1 MANLDLSGLPRPD
14 WFVGCRLPER
24 DQSMQEA
31 TWTAITISSTDMAP
45 FWQPGEGSMVSKKD
59 ELEMHRQMVRI
70 RIFEETIQKIYMEGK
85 TPAFDIAAG
94 PVPGEMH
101 LAAGQE
107 PVAAGVCI
115 HLRPSDA
122 VTATHRPHHVA
133 LAHGMD
139 MKKLAAEIFGKE
151 TGLGHGKG
159 GHMHLFDPATHF
171 GCSGI
176 IGEGIPTAVGHAL
189 AFKKQK
195 RDDIAVSFFG
205 EGAAN
210 QGAFH
215 ESLNLAALWHLG
227 VVFVCE
233 DNTWA
238 ISVPK
243 GTATA
248 IANNSDRAA
257 AYGIPGVLIPDNDP
271 TAIYEVAGEAVA
283 RARAGKGPTLIE
295 IKTDRLL
302 GHFEG
307 DPQLYRTKEEMDKL
321 HQRDALKHFEQQ
333 LIEAGTLTADSAKQV
348 WKAAQAEVDAAIEF
362 ARQSPYPEPE
372 SALLHVFA

>member
-1 MANLDLSGLPRPD
+1 MPD
-14 WFVGCRLPER
+14 KKTLR
-24 DQSMQEA
+24 D
-31 TWTAITISSTDMAP
+31 
-45 FWQPGEGSMVSKKD
+45 
-59 ELEMHRQMVRI
+59 MHYQLIRI
-70 RIFEETIQKIYMEGK
+70 RLFEETIQKVYFEGK

-94 PVPGEMH
+94 TVPGEMH

-107 PVAAGVCI
+107 PVAVGVAA
-115 HLRPSDA
+115 HLRPTDA
-122 VTATHRPHHVA
+122 VTATHRPHHIA

-159 GHMHLFDPATHF
+159 GHMHLFDPATNF

-176 IGEGIPTAVGHAL
+176 IAEGMPTAVGHAL
-189 AFKKQK
+189 AFRKQGK
-195 RDDIAVSFFG
+195 DDIAVSFFG

-233 DNTWA
+233 DNAWA

-243 GTATA
+243 EKATA

-257 AYGIPGVLIPDNDP
+257 AYGIPGVLVPDNDP
-271 TAIYEVAGEAVA
+271 VAIYEAAGEAVS
-283 RARAGKGPTLIE
+283 RARRGGGPSLIE
-295 IKTDRLL
+295 VKTDRLF

-307 DPQLYRTKEEMDKL
+307 DAQAYRSKEEL
-321 HQRDALKHFEQQ
+321 ALLQERDAIRAFERR
-333 LIEAGTLTADSAKQV
+333 LTESGDLTAKD
-348 WKAAQAEVDAAIEF
+348 AQEAWDRARKEVDGAIDF
-362 ARQSPYPEPE
+362 ARSSPYPEP
-372 SALLHVFA
+372 SAALSHVFA

>member
-1 MANLDLSGLPRPD
+1 MLSEQ
-14 WFVGCRLPER
+14 V
-24 DQSMQEA
+24 Q
-31 TWTAITISSTDMAP
+31 
-45 FWQPGEGSMVSKKD
+45 
-59 ELEMHRQMVRI
+59 LEMHHQMVRI
-70 RIFEETIQKIYMEGK
+70 RRFEETLQQVYMEGK
-85 TPAFDIAAG
+85 SPAFDIAAG

-107 PVAAGVCI
+107 PVAAGVCL
-115 HLRPSDA
+115 HLRASDA
-122 VTATHRPHHVA
+122 VTATHRPHHIA
-133 LAHGMD
+133 LAHGME
-139 MKKLAAEIFGKE
+139 MQRMMAEIFGKD

-176 IGEGIPTAVGHAL
+176 VAEGMPTAVGHAL
-189 AFKKQK
+189 AFKKQG
-195 RDDIAVSFFG
+195 RDEVAVSFFG

-215 ESLNLAALWHLG
+215 ESLNLAALWNLG

-233 DNTWA
+233 DNAWA

-243 GTATA
+243 EKATA

-271 TAIYEVAGEAVA
+271 VAVYEAAGEAVA
-283 RARAGKGPTLIE
+283 RARAGRGPTLIE
-295 IKTDRLL
+295 VKTDRLL

-307 DPQLYRTKEEMDKL
+307 DAQIYRTKDEMETL
-321 HQRDALKHFEQQ
+321 TQRDALKLYERR
-333 LIEAGTLTADSAKQV
+333 LIAAGTLTEDGAGQV
-348 WKAAQAEVDAAIEF
+348 WVAAQAEVDAAIEY

-372 SALLHVFA
+372 AALLHVFA

>member
-1 MANLDLSGLPRPD
+1 MA
-14 WFVGCRLPER
+14 
-24 DQSMQEA
+24 
-31 TWTAITISSTDMAP
+31 
-45 FWQPGEGSMVSKKD
+45 SKK
-59 ELEMHRQMVRI
+59 EQLEMHHQMVRI

-94 PVPGEMH
+94 PIPGEMH

-139 MKKLAAEIFGKE
+139 MKKLAAEIFGKD

-159 GHMHLFDPATHF
+159 GHMHLFDPVTHF

-176 IGEGIPTAVGHAL
+176 IGEGMPTAVGHAL
-189 AFKKQK
+189 AFKKLGK
-195 RDDIAVSFFG
+195 DDIAVSFFG

-210 QGAFH
+210 QGSFH
-215 ESLNLAALWHLG
+215 ESLNLAALWDLG

-233 DNTWA
+233 DNAWA
-238 ISVPK
+238 ISVAK

-271 TAIYEVAGEAVA
+271 DAIFEAAREAVA
-283 RARAGKGPTLIE
+283 RARAKKGPTLIE
-295 IKTDRLL
+295 VKTDRLL

-307 DPQLYRTKEEMDKL
+307 DPQLYRTKEEMEKL
-321 HQRDALKHFEQQ
+321 QKRDALKHYEQQ
-333 LIEAGTLTADSAKQV
+333 LIKAGTLTTESAEQV
-348 WKAAQAEVDAAIEF
+348 WKAGRAEVDAAIEF
-362 ARQSPYPEPE
+362 ARQSPYPEPDA
-372 SALLHVFA
+372 ALLHVFA

>member
-1 MANLDLSGLPRPD
+1 MP
-14 WFVGCRLPER
+14 
-24 DQSMQEA
+24 
-31 TWTAITISSTDMAP
+31 TD
-45 FWQPGEGSMVSKKD
+45 ET
-59 ELEMHRQMVRI
+59 LREMHRQMVRA
-70 RIFEETIQKIYMEGK
+70 RVFEETMARVYLEGK

-107 PVAAGVCI
+107 PAAVGVCM
-115 HLRPSDA
+115 HLRPTDA
-122 VTATHRPHHVA
+122 VTATHRPHHIA

-139 MKKLAAEIFGKE
+139 MKRLAAEVFGKE
-151 TGLGHGKG
+151 TGLGRGKG
-159 GHMHLFDPATHF
+159 GHMHLFDADTNF

-176 IGEGIPTAVGHAL
+176 IGEGMPTAVGHAL
-189 AFKKQK
+189 AFKKQG

-215 ESLNLAALWHLG
+215 ESLNLAGLWTLP

-233 DNTWA
+233 DNAWA

-243 GTATA
+243 EKATA
-248 IANNSDRAA
+248 IANNSDRAP

-271 TAIYEVAGEAVA
+271 VAVYEAAGEAVA
-283 RARAGKGPTLIE
+283 RARRGEGPTLIE
-295 IKTDRLL
+295 VKTDRLL

-307 DPQLYRTKEEMDKL
+307 DPQVYRTKEELDGLKE
-321 HQRDALKHFEQQ
+321 RDAIRRLERR
-333 LIEAGTLTADSAKQV
+333 LAESGALAEADAK
-348 WKAAQAEVDAAIEF
+348 KAWEEAQAEVDEAIEF
-362 ARQSPYPEPE
+362 ARSSPYPAPE
-372 SALLHVFA
+372 SALEHVFA

>member
-1 MANLDLSGLPRPD
+1 MA
-14 WFVGCRLPER
+14 
-24 DQSMQEA
+24 
-31 TWTAITISSTDMAP
+31 
-45 FWQPGEGSMVSKKD
+45 SKK
-59 ELEMHRQMVRI
+59 EQLEMHHQMVRI

-94 PVPGEMH
+94 PIPGEMH

-139 MKKLAAEIFGKE
+139 MKKLAAEIFGKD

-159 GHMHLFDPATHF
+159 GHMHLFDPVTHF

-176 IGEGIPTAVGHAL
+176 IGEGMPTAVGHAL
-189 AFKKQK
+189 AFKKLGK
-195 RDDIAVSFFG
+195 DDIAVSFFG

-210 QGAFH
+210 QGSFH
-215 ESLNLAALWHLG
+215 ESLNLAALWDLG

-233 DNTWA
+233 DNAWA
-238 ISVPK
+238 ISVAK
-243 GTATA
+243 ATATA

-271 TAIYEVAGEAVA
+271 DAIFEAAREAVA
-283 RARAGKGPTLIE
+283 RARAKKGPTLIE
-295 IKTDRLL
+295 VKTDRLL

-307 DPQLYRTKEEMDKL
+307 DPQLYRTKEEMEKL
-321 HQRDALKHFEQQ
+321 QKRDALKHYEQQ
-333 LIEAGTLTADSAKQV
+333 LIKAGTLTTESAEQV
-348 WKAAQAEVDAAIEF
+348 WKAGRAEVDAAIEF
-362 ARQSPYPEPE
+362 ARKSPYPEPDA
-372 SALLHVFA
+372 ALLHVFA

>member
-1 MANLDLSGLPRPD
+1 MPPNEVLR
-14 WFVGCRLPER
+14 
-24 DQSMQEA
+24 
-31 TWTAITISSTDMAP
+31 
-45 FWQPGEGSMVSKKD
+45 
-59 ELEMHRQMVRI
+59 EMHRQMVRI
-70 RIFEETIQKIYMEGK
+70 RLFEETMQQVYLEGK
-85 TPAFDIAAG
+85 TPVFDIAAG

-107 PVAAGVCI
+107 PVAVGVCA

-122 VTATHRPHHVA
+122 VTATHRPHHIA

-139 MKKLAAEIFGKE
+139 MKAMAAEIFGKE

-159 GHMHLFDPATHF
+159 GHMHLFDPDTNF

-176 IGEGIPTAVGHAL
+176 IAEGMPTAVGHAL
-189 AFKKQK
+189 AFKKLGK
-195 RDDIAVSFFG
+195 DAIAVSFFG

-215 ESLNLAALWHLG
+215 ESLNLAALWTLP

-233 DNTWA
+233 DNAWA

-243 GTATA
+243 EKSTA
-248 IANNSDRAA
+248 IPNNSDRAS

-271 TAIYEVAGEAVA
+271 VAIYEAAGEAVE
-283 RARAGKGPTLIE
+283 RARRGGGPTLIE
-295 IKTDRLL
+295 VKTDRLF

-307 DPQLYRTKEEMDKL
+307 DPQVYRTKEELERLKE
-321 HQRDALKHFEQQ
+321 RDAVRRFEAR
-333 LIEAGTLTADSAKQV
+333 LVETGVLTEDEARRV
-348 WKAAQAEVDAAIEF
+348 WEAARAEVDEAIAF
-362 ARQSPYPEPE
+362 ARESPYPAPE
-372 SALLHVFA
+372 SALEHVFA

>member
-1 MANLDLSGLPRPD
+1 MPT
-14 WFVGCRLPER
+14 E
-24 DQSMQEA
+24 EA
-31 TWTAITISSTDMAP
+31 
-45 FWQPGEGSMVSKKD
+45 
-59 ELEMHRQMVRI
+59 LREMHHQMVRI
-70 RIFEETIQKIYMEGK
+70 RLFEETLKSVYMEGK
-85 TPAFDIAAG
+85 APAFDIAAG

-107 PVAAGVCI
+107 PVAAGVCTQ
-115 HLRPSDA
+115 LRPSDA
-122 VTATHRPHHVA
+122 ITATHRPHHVA

-139 MKKLAAEIFGKE
+139 MKRLAAEIFGKD

-159 GHMHLFDPATHF
+159 GHMHLFDMETHF

-176 IGEGIPTAVGHAL
+176 IAEGMPTAVGHAL
-189 AFKKQK
+189 AFKKQG

-215 ESLNLAALWHLG
+215 ESLNLAGLWDLG

-233 DNTWA
+233 DNAWA

-243 GTATA
+243 DKATA

-257 AYGIPGVLIPDNDP
+257 AYGIPGALIPDNDP
-271 TAIYEVAGEAVA
+271 VAIYEAATEAIA
-283 RARAGKGPTLIE
+283 RARSGRGPSLIE
-295 IKTDRLL
+295 IKTDRLF

-307 DPQLYRTKEEMDKL
+307 DPQVYRTPEEMETLEK
-321 HQRDALKHFEQQ
+321 RDALKKFEKH
-333 LIEAGTLTADSAKQV
+333 LAETGVLTADSAKAV
-348 WKAAQAEVDAAIEF
+348 WDTAQAEVDEAIEF
-362 ARQSPYPEPE
+362 ARESPSPKPE
-372 SALLHVFA
+372 SALEHVFA

>member
-1 MANLDLSGLPRPD
+1 MPS
-14 WFVGCRLPER
+14 
-24 DQSMQEA
+24 SEA
-31 TWTAITISSTDMAP
+31 L
-45 FWQPGEGSMVSKKD
+45 
-59 ELEMHRQMVRI
+59 LEMHRQMVRI
-70 RIFEETIQKIYMEGK
+70 RIFEETLASVYQEGK

-107 PVAAGVCI
+107 PVAVGVCA

-139 MKKLAAEIFGKE
+139 MNRLAAEIFGKD

-159 GHMHLFDPATHF
+159 GHMHLFDPATNF

-176 IGEGIPTAVGHAL
+176 IGEGIPTAIGHAL
-189 AFKKQK
+189 AFKKQG

-215 ESLNLAALWHLG
+215 ESLNLAALWRLG

-233 DNTWA
+233 DNAWA

-243 GTATA
+243 ASATA
-248 IANNSDRAA
+248 IADNSSRAA
-257 AYGIPGVLIPDNDP
+257 AYGVPGVLIQDNDP
-271 TAIYEVAGEAVA
+271 VAVYEAAGEAVA
-283 RARAGKGPTLIE
+283 RARAGTGPSLIE
-295 IKTDRLL
+295 VKTDRLL

-307 DPQLYRTKEEMDKL
+307 DPQAYRSKEEIEAL
-321 HQRDALKHFEQQ
+321 RARDALKRFEMSLVQ
-333 LIEAGTLTADSAKQV
+333 AGTLTEDAARQV
-348 WKAAQAEVDAAIEF
+348 WETARQEVGEAIEF
-362 ARQSPYPEPE
+362 ARKSPYPEPA
-372 SALLHVFA
+372 SALAHVFA

>member
-1 MANLDLSGLPRPD
+1 MPSNETLH
-14 WFVGCRLPER
+14 
-24 DQSMQEA
+24 
-31 TWTAITISSTDMAP
+31 
-45 FWQPGEGSMVSKKD
+45 
-59 ELEMHRQMVRI
+59 EMHHQMVRI
-70 RIFEETIQKIYMEGK
+70 RLFEETIQKAYFEGK

-107 PVAAGVCI
+107 PVAAGVCA
-115 HLRPSDA
+115 HLRSTDA

-139 MKKLAAEIFGKE
+139 MKRLAAEIFGKD

-159 GHMHLFDPATHF
+159 GHMHLFDAATNF

-176 IGEGIPTAVGHAL
+176 IAEGMPTAVGHAL
-189 AFKKQK
+189 AFKKQD

-215 ESLNLAALWHLG
+215 ESLNLAALWRLG

-233 DNTWA
+233 DNAWA

-243 GTATA
+243 EKSTA

-271 TAIYEVAGEAVA
+271 VAIYEAAGEAVA
-283 RARAGKGPTLIE
+283 RARRGGGPSLIE
-295 IKTDRLL
+295 VKTDRLF

-307 DPQLYRTKEEMDKL
+307 DPQLYRSKQEFALIKE
-321 HQRDALKHFEQQ
+321 RDALRVYERR
-333 LIEAGTLTADSAKQV
+333 LIDTGVMTSQD
-348 WKAAQAEVDAAIEF
+348 AQATWDRARAEIGEAIEF
-362 ARQSPYPEPE
+362 ARSSPYPEPA

>member
-1 MANLDLSGLPRPD
+1 MPD
-14 WFVGCRLPER
+14 NDTLRR
-24 DQSMQEA
+24 
-31 TWTAITISSTDMAP
+31 
-45 FWQPGEGSMVSKKD
+45 
-59 ELEMHRQMVRI
+59 MHREMVRI
-70 RIFEETIQKIYMEGK
+70 RLFEEAIQRAYFEGK

-107 PVAAGVCI
+107 PVAVGVCA
-115 HLRPSDA
+115 HLRPTDA

-139 MKKLAAEIFGKE
+139 MKRLAAEIFGKE
-151 TGLGHGKG
+151 TGLCHGKG
-159 GHMHLFDPATHF
+159 GHMHLFDRETSF

-189 AFKKQK
+189 AFKKQG
-195 RDDIAVSFFG
+195 RDDVAVSFFG

-215 ESLNLAALWHLG
+215 ESANLAALWELG

-233 DNTWA
+233 DNAWA

-243 GTATA
+243 AKATA

-257 AYGIPGVLIPDNDP
+257 AYGIPGVLVPDNDVV
-271 TAIYEVAGEAVA
+271 AVYEAAGEAVA
-283 RARAGKGPTLIE
+283 RARRGGGPSLIE
-295 IKTDRLL
+295 VKTDRML

-307 DPQLYRTKEEMDKL
+307 DPQVYRTKEEFEALKE
-321 HQRDALKHFEQQ
+321 RDAIRRFERQ
-333 LIEAGTLTADSAKQV
+333 LAEQGVLTEEAAKQV
-348 WKAAQAEVDAAIEF
+348 WEEAQAEVDAAIEF
-362 ARQSPYPEPE
+362 ARESPYPAPE
-372 SALLHVFA
+372 SALVGVFA

>member
-1 MANLDLSGLPRPD
+1 MPSNDTLR
-14 WFVGCRLPER
+14 
-24 DQSMQEA
+24 
-31 TWTAITISSTDMAP
+31 
-45 FWQPGEGSMVSKKD
+45 
-59 ELEMHRQMVRI
+59 EMHHQMVRI
-70 RIFEETIQKIYMEGK
+70 RLFEETIQKCYFEGK

-107 PVAAGVCI
+107 PVAAGVCA

-139 MKKLAAEIFGKE
+139 MRKLAAEIFGKE

-159 GHMHLFDPATHF
+159 GHMHLFDPATNF

-176 IGEGIPTAVGHAL
+176 IAEGMPGAVGAGL
-189 AFKKQK
+189 AFKK
-195 RDDIAVSFFG
+195 RGTDSVAVSFFG
-205 EGAAN
+205 DGAAN

-215 ESLNLAALWHLG
+215 ESLNLAALWTLP

-233 DNTWA
+233 DNAWA

-243 GTATA
+243 DKATA
-248 IANNSDRAA
+248 IANNSDRAG
-257 AYGIPGVLIPDNDP
+257 AYGMPGVLIPDNDP
-271 TAIYEVAGEAVA
+271 VAVFEAAGEAVA
-283 RARAGKGPTLIE
+283 RARRGGGPSLIE
-295 IKTDRLL
+295 VKTDRLF

-307 DPQLYRTKEEMDKL
+307 DPQLYRTKEEMTL
-321 HQRDALKHFEQQ
+321 LGERDALRAFERR
-333 LIEAGTLTADSAKQV
+333 LVETGVLDGGAALGV
-348 WKAAQAEVDAAIEF
+348 WDRARAEVDDAIEF
-362 ARQSPYPEPE
+362 ARSSPYPEPE
-372 SALLHVFA
+372 SALTHVFA

>member
-1 MANLDLSGLPRPD
+1 MPD
-14 WFVGCRLPER
+14 NKTLR
-24 DQSMQEA
+24 D
-31 TWTAITISSTDMAP
+31 
-45 FWQPGEGSMVSKKD
+45 
-59 ELEMHRQMVRI
+59 MHYQLVRI
-70 RIFEETIQKIYMEGK
+70 RLFEETIQKVYFEGK

-94 PVPGEMH
+94 TVPGEMH

-107 PVAAGVCI
+107 PVAVGVAA

-122 VTATHRPHHVA
+122 VTATHRPHHIA

-139 MKKLAAEIFGKE
+139 IKKLAAEIFGKE

-159 GHMHLFDPATHF
+159 GHMHLFDPATTF

-176 IGEGIPTAVGHAL
+176 IAEGMPTAVGHAL
-189 AFKKQK
+189 AFKKQGK
-195 RDDIAVSFFG
+195 DDIAVSFFG

-233 DNTWA
+233 DNAWA

-243 GTATA
+243 DKATA

-257 AYGIPGVLIPDNDP
+257 AYGIPGVLVPDNDP
-271 TAIYEVAGEAVA
+271 VAIYEAAGEAVS
-283 RARAGKGPTLIE
+283 RARRGGGPSLIE
-295 IKTDRLL
+295 VKTDRLF

-307 DPQLYRTKEEMDKL
+307 DAQAYRTKEEL
-321 HQRDALKHFEQQ
+321 ALLQERDAIRAFERR
-333 LIEAGTLTADSAKQV
+333 LIESADLTAKD
-348 WKAAQAEVDAAIEF
+348 AQDAWDRARTEVDGAIDF
-362 ARQSPYPEPE
+362 ARSSPYPEP
-372 SALLHVFA
+372 SAALQHVFA

>member
-1 MANLDLSGLPRPD
+1 MPPNEVL
-14 WFVGCRLPER
+14 
-24 DQSMQEA
+24 
-31 TWTAITISSTDMAP
+31 
-45 FWQPGEGSMVSKKD
+45 K
-59 ELEMHRQMVRI
+59 EMHRQMVRI
-70 RIFEETIQKIYMEGK
+70 RLFEETMQQVYLEGK

-107 PVAAGVCI
+107 PVAVGVCA

-139 MKKLAAEIFGKE
+139 MRAMAAEIFGKE
-151 TGLGHGKG
+151 TGLGRGKG
-159 GHMHLFDPATHF
+159 GHMHLFDPDTNF

-176 IGEGIPTAVGHAL
+176 IAEGMPTAVGHAL
-189 AFKKQK
+189 AFSKLG

-215 ESLNLAALWHLG
+215 ESLNLAALWTLP

-233 DNTWA
+233 DNAWA

-243 GTATA
+243 EKSTA
-248 IANNSDRAA
+248 IPNNSDRAG

-271 TAIYEVAGEAVA
+271 VAIYEAAGEAVD
-283 RARAGKGPTLIE
+283 RARRGGGPTLIE
-295 IKTDRLL
+295 VKTDRLF

-307 DPQLYRTKEEMDKL
+307 DPQVYRSKEELDQLKE
-321 HQRDALKHFEQQ
+321 RDALRRFERQ
-333 LIEAGTLTADSAKQV
+333 LVDTGVLAEDEARRV
-348 WKAAQAEVDAAIEF
+348 WEEARAEVDEAIAY
-362 ARQSPYPEPE
+362 ARESPYPAPE
-372 SALLHVFA
+372 SALEHVFA

>member
-1 MANLDLSGLPRPD
+1 MLSEQ
-14 WFVGCRLPER
+14 V
-24 DQSMQEA
+24 Q
-31 TWTAITISSTDMAP
+31 
-45 FWQPGEGSMVSKKD
+45 
-59 ELEMHRQMVRI
+59 LEMHHQMVRI
-70 RIFEETIQKIYMEGK
+70 RRFEETLQQVYMEGK
-85 TPAFDIAAG
+85 SPAFDIAAG

-107 PVAAGVCI
+107 PVAAGVCL
-115 HLRPSDA
+115 HLRASDA
-122 VTATHRPHHVA
+122 VTATHRPHHIA

-139 MKKLAAEIFGKE
+139 MQRMMAEVFGKD

-176 IGEGIPTAVGHAL
+176 VAEGMPTAVGHAL
-189 AFKKQK
+189 AFKKQG
-195 RDDIAVSFFG
+195 RDEVAVSFFG

-215 ESLNLAALWHLG
+215 ESLNLAALWNLG

-233 DNTWA
+233 DNAWA

-243 GTATA
+243 EKATA

-271 TAIYEVAGEAVA
+271 VAVYEAAGEAVA
-283 RARAGKGPTLIE
+283 RARAGRGPTLIE
-295 IKTDRLL
+295 VKTDRLL

-307 DPQLYRTKEEMDKL
+307 DAQIYRTKDEMETL
-321 HQRDALKHFEQQ
+321 TQRDALKLYERR
-333 LIEAGTLTADSAKQV
+333 LIAAGTLTEDGAGQV
-348 WKAAQAEVDAAIEF
+348 WVAAQAEVDAAIEY

-372 SALLHVFA
+372 AALLHVFA

>member
-1 MANLDLSGLPRPD
+1 MPSDDVLRDL
-14 WFVGCRLPER
+14 
-24 DQSMQEA
+24 
-31 TWTAITISSTDMAP
+31 
-45 FWQPGEGSMVSKKD
+45 
-59 ELEMHRQMVRI
+59 HRQMVRI
-70 RIFEETIQKIYMEGK
+70 RIFEEAMVSVYQEGK

-107 PVAAGVCI
+107 PAAAGVCA

-139 MKKLAAEIFGKE
+139 MSRLAAEIFGKDA
-151 TGLGHGKG
+151 GLGHGKG
-159 GHMHLFDPATHF
+159 GHMHLFDTETNF

-176 IGEGIPTAVGHAL
+176 IAEGMPTAVGHAL
-189 AFKKQK
+189 AFKKLG

-205 EGAAN
+205 DGAAN

-215 ESLNLAALWHLG
+215 ESLNLAALWNLP

-233 DNTWA
+233 DNAWA

-243 GTATA
+243 DKSTA
-248 IANNSDRAA
+248 IPNNSDRGA
-257 AYGIPGVLIPDNDP
+257 AYGIPGVLVADNDP
-271 TAIYEVAGEAVA
+271 VAVYEAAGEAVA
-283 RARAGKGPTLIE
+283 RARRGGGPSLIE

-307 DPQLYRTKEEMDKL
+307 DPQLYRTKEEMDRL
-321 HQRDALKHFEQQ
+321 RERDAIRAFEGR
-333 LIEAGTLTADSAKQV
+333 LVETGALDEAGRDRV
-348 WKAAQAEVDAAIEF
+348 WQEARVEVDAAIEF
-362 ARQSPYPEPE
+362 ARQSPYPAPE
-372 SALLHVFA
+372 SALDHVFA

>member
-1 MANLDLSGLPRPD
+1 MP
-14 WFVGCRLPER
+14 
-24 DQSMQEA
+24 
-31 TWTAITISSTDMAP
+31 TD
-45 FWQPGEGSMVSKKD
+45 D
-59 ELEMHRQMVRI
+59 ELRALHRQMVRA
-70 RIFEETIQKIYMEGK
+70 RVFEETIQKVYLEGK

-107 PVAAGVCI
+107 PVAAGVCA
-115 HLRPSDA
+115 HLRPTDA
-122 VTATHRPHHVA
+122 VTATHRPHHQA
-133 LAHGMD
+133 LAHGVD
-139 MKKLAAEIFGKE
+139 MRKLAAEIFGKD

-159 GHMHLFDPATHF
+159 GHMHLFDAEPNF

-176 IGEGIPTAVGHAL
+176 IAEGMPTAVGAAL
-189 AFKKQK
+189 AFRKQG

-215 ESLNLAALWHLG
+215 ESLNLAALWHLP

-243 GTATA
+243 DKATA
-248 IANNSDRAA
+248 IPNNADRAS
-257 AYGIPGVLIPDNDP
+257 AYGIPGALVTDNEVV
-271 TAIYEVAGEAVA
+271 AIFEAAGEAVT
-283 RARAGKGPTLIE
+283 RARRGDGPSLIE
-295 IKTDRLL
+295 VHTDRLL

-307 DPQLYRTKEEMDKL
+307 DPQVYRTAEELEKL
-321 HQRDALKHFEQQ
+321 QARDAIRVFEGQ
-333 LIEAGTLTADSAKQV
+333 LAATDVLTAD
-348 WKAAQAEVDAAIEF
+348 AAAEVWAAAAVEVDDAIEF
-362 ARQSPYPEPE
+362 ARTSPYPEPAA
-372 SALLHVFA
+372 ALDHVFA

>member
-1 MANLDLSGLPRPD
+1 MPPNEVLR
-14 WFVGCRLPER
+14 
-24 DQSMQEA
+24 
-31 TWTAITISSTDMAP
+31 
-45 FWQPGEGSMVSKKD
+45 
-59 ELEMHRQMVRI
+59 EMHRQMVRI
-70 RIFEETIQKIYMEGK
+70 RLFEETMQQVYLEGK

-107 PVAAGVCI
+107 PVAVGVCA

-122 VTATHRPHHVA
+122 VTATHRPHHIA

-139 MKKLAAEIFGKE
+139 MKAMAAEIFGKE
-151 TGLGHGKG
+151 TGLGRGKG
-159 GHMHLFDPATHF
+159 GHMHLFDPDTNF

-176 IGEGIPTAVGHAL
+176 IAEGMPTAVGHAL
-189 AFKKQK
+189 AFKKLGK
-195 RDDIAVSFFG
+195 DSIAVSFFG

-215 ESLNLAALWHLG
+215 ESLNLAALWALP

-233 DNTWA
+233 DNAWA

-243 GTATA
+243 EKSTA
-248 IANNSDRAA
+248 IPNNSDRAS

-271 TAIYEVAGEAVA
+271 VAIYEAAGEAVE
-283 RARAGKGPTLIE
+283 RARRGGGPTLIE
-295 IKTDRLL
+295 VKTDRLF

-307 DPQLYRTKEEMDKL
+307 DPQVYRTKEELERLKE
-321 HQRDALKHFEQQ
+321 RDAVRRFEAR
-333 LIEAGTLTADSAKQV
+333 LVETGVLTEDEARRV
-348 WKAAQAEVDAAIEF
+348 WEAARAEVDEAIAF
-362 ARQSPYPEPE
+362 ARESPYPAPE
-372 SALLHVFA
+372 SALEHVFA

>member
-1 MANLDLSGLPRPD
+1 MPSNETLRAL
-14 WFVGCRLPER
+14 
-24 DQSMQEA
+24 
-31 TWTAITISSTDMAP
+31 
-45 FWQPGEGSMVSKKD
+45 
-59 ELEMHRQMVRI
+59 HHQMVRI
-70 RIFEETIQKIYMEGK
+70 RVFEETLQKIYFEGK

-94 PVPGEMH
+94 PIPGEMH

-107 PVAAGVCI
+107 PVAAGVCA

-139 MKKLAAEIFGKE
+139 MKKLAAEIFGKD

-159 GHMHLFDPATHF
+159 GHMHLFDPATNF

-176 IGEGIPTAVGHAL
+176 IAEGIPTAVGHAL
-189 AFKKQK
+189 AFKKQS

-215 ESLNLAALWHLG
+215 ESLNLAALWKLG

-233 DNTWA
+233 DNAWA

-243 GTATA
+243 DKATA
-248 IANNSDRAA
+248 IANNSDRAS
-257 AYGIPGVLIPDNDP
+257 AYGMPGVLIPDNDP
-271 TAIYEVAGEAVA
+271 VAVYEAAGEAVA
-283 RARAGKGPTLIE
+283 RARRGGGPSLIE

-307 DPQLYRTKEEMDKL
+307 DPQVYRTKEEMETIT
-321 HQRDALKHFEQQ
+321 QRDAIRRFERQ
-333 LIEAGTLTADSAKQV
+333 LIESGAMTQADVDGA
-348 WKAAQAEVDAAIEF
+348 WEIARAEVADAVEF
-362 ARQSPYPEPE
+362 ARSSPYPAPE
-372 SALLHVFA
+372 AALLHVFA

>member
-1 MANLDLSGLPRPD
+1 MA
-14 WFVGCRLPER
+14 
-24 DQSMQEA
+24 
-31 TWTAITISSTDMAP
+31 
-45 FWQPGEGSMVSKKD
+45 SKK
-59 ELEMHRQMVRI
+59 EQLEMHRQMVRI

-159 GHMHLFDPATHF
+159 GHMHLFDPITHF

-189 AFKKQK
+189 AFKKQGK
-195 RDDIAVSFFG
+195 DDIAVSFFG

-210 QGAFH
+210 QGSFH
-215 ESLNLAALWHLG
+215 ESLNLAALWDLG

-233 DNTWA
+233 DNAWA
-238 ISVPK
+238 ISVAK

-271 TAIYEVAGEAVA
+271 EAIFEAAGEAVA
-283 RARAGKGPTLIE
+283 RARAKKGPTLIE
-295 IKTDRLL
+295 VKTDRLL

-307 DPQLYRTKEEMDKL
+307 DPQLYRTKDEMQTLQK
-321 HQRDALKHFEQQ
+321 RDALKHYEQQ
-333 LIEAGTLTADSAKQV
+333 LIKAGALSKESAEQV
-348 WKAAQAEVDAAIEF
+348 WKAGRAEVDGAIEF
-362 ARQSPYPEPE
+362 ARQSPYPEP
-372 SALLHVFA
+372 SAALLHVFA